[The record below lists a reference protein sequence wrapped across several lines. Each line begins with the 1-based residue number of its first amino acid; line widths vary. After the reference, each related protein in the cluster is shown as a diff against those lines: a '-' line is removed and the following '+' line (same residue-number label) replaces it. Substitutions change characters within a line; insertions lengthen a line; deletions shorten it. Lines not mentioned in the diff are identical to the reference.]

1 MSYHLEN
8 SYDTVQVLS
17 PTLAVEA
24 IYCTI
29 MTFPS
34 GSIVQRAVPKDAFSQ
49 NKGFG
54 ILSSL
59 ATAVEDMIAGGL
71 ADSASGSQT
80 VDASGLIAD
89 VVVFT
94 VSYTPPNPIAGTLT
108 TTVEVPV
115 DVLTAD
121 TQFGSFLTGGTG
133 GSAADRVRA
142 AYDSLVTL
150 AGG

>member
-1 MSYHLEN
+1 MATYRLEN

-29 MTFPS
+29 MTAPS
-34 GSIVQRAVPKDAFSQ
+34 GSIVQRAVPKTEFQSDQGS
-49 NKGFG
+49 G

-71 ADSASGSQT
+71 ATAASGSQT
-80 VDASGLIAD
+80 VDASGLLAD

-121 TQFGSFLTGGTG
+121 TSFGAFLTGG
-133 GSAADRVRA
+133 SAIERVKA
-142 AYDSLVTL
+142 AYDSLVAL
-150 AGG
+150 AGS

>member
-1 MSYHLEN
+1 MATYRLEN

-29 MTFPS
+29 QTSPS
-34 GSIVQRAVPKDAFSQ
+34 GSIVQRAVPKTEFASDQ
-49 NKGFG
+49 GEG

-71 ADSASGSQT
+71 ASSASGTQG
-80 VDASGLIAD
+80 VDSSGLIFDA
-89 VVVFT
+89 VTFT
-94 VSYTPPNPIAGTLT
+94 VQYTPPTLIAGTLT
-108 TTVEVPV
+108 TTVDVPV

-121 TQFGSFLTGGTG
+121 TSFGSFLTGG
-133 GSAADRVRA
+133 SAQERVKA
-142 AYDSLVTL
+142 AYDSLVKL